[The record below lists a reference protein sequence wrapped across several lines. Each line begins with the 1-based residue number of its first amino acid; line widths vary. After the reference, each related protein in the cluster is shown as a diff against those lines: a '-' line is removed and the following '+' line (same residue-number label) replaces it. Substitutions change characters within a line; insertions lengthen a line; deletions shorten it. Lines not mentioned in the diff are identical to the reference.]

1 MSRELAG
8 ATVNASG
15 TKIATAKAMGTNPLN
30 TANPVYDSHTL
41 VAHGGMSIPVSKSI
55 NMGHLQRNAAGAMEE
70 LNPPQPATRV
80 G

>member
-1 MSRELAG
+1 MSREIAG

-15 TKIATAKAMGTNPLN
+15 TKIATAKVLGTAPLDTTKASN
-30 TANPVYDSHTL
+30 DAHTL
-41 VAHGGMSIPVSKSI
+41 VAHGSMTIPVAKAI
-55 NMGHLQRNAAGAMEE
+55 NMGHLQRNAAGTLEE

>member
-8 ATVNASG
+8 ASVNAGG
-15 TKIATAKAMGTNPLN
+15 TKIATAKAMGTNPLDTTKASN
-30 TANPVYDSHTL
+30 DAHTL
-41 VAHGGMSIPVSKSI
+41 VSHGSQLIPVAKAI
-55 NMGHLQRNAAGAMEE
+55 NMGHLQRNAAGTLEE